1 MGVQKQNGFGDVV
14 LKQINDKLTQMLE
27 KLNTEF
33 ECECLR
39 HYLIG
44 KGETM
49 VLSDE
54 IFQKVAAHVEPQFAA
69 GKGIGSISYVT
80 INGVKYRS
88 QAISFYDN
96 TDFDYAF
103 GCSTVYFN
111 AEGKAVGFRDIYD
124 FDAAGHRKEMEEKLT
139 ELMGIIGK
147 FLKAQPY
154 DIVYGTYQ

>member
-1 MGVQKQNGFGDVV
+1 MEVQKQNGFWDGL
-14 LKQINDKLTQMLE
+14 LKQVNDKLTKVLE

-54 IFQKVAAHVEPQFAA
+54 IFQKVAAHAEPQFAA
-69 GKGIGSISYVT
+69 GKGIGAISDVM

-96 TDFDYAF
+96 PDFDYAF

-111 AEGKAVGFRDIYD
+111 AEGKAVGFKDIYD
-124 FDAAGHRKEMEEKLT
+124 FDKAEHRKEMEEKLT
-139 ELMGIIGK
+139 ELMGFVGK
-147 FLKAQPY
+147 FLKAEHY
-154 DIVYGTYQ
+154 NIVYGTYQ